1 MVSAELFDLLRQH
14 AFLQGLTDAQLERLA
29 GCASRIEVRSGAMLA
44 REGEAADY
52 FYLVLTGRFA
62 IETSFPDRSPI
73 TLQTVEE
80 GEVIGWSWIDA
91 NPWLFDIRAL
101 TECTCIALQAEQI
114 MQLLHQDQGLGL
126 EIMRRLNRV
135 MTQRLRATRL
145 QLLDL
150 FGGGQGA

>member
-1 MVSAELFDLLRQH
+1 MASVAKLLREH
-14 AFLQGLTDAQLERLA
+14 AFLQGLSDAQVEQIA
-29 GCASRIEVRSGAMLA
+29 GCASQLDVSSGTMLA
-44 REGEAADY
+44 REGEPADF
-52 FYLVLTGRFA
+52 FYLVLAGRFA

-101 TECTCIALQAEQI
+101 TDSSCIALSAEQI
-114 MQLLHQDQGLGL
+114 MALLNEDQALGL

-135 MTQRLRATRL
+135 MTERLRATRL
-145 QLLDL
+145 QLLNL
-150 FGGGQGA
+150 FGSGQGN